1 MKINKFLI
9 VGATMVALTLSAHA
23 EHNNTNQQEI
33 NPTVA
38 TTLSSVGGFFGNLA
52 QGAKFVANTVVDSAH
67 AVANSEV
74 GQKIGDTAVKGANF
88 VANTATDGAHA
99 VANSEV
105 GQKIGDTAVKGANF
119 VANTATDGA
128 HAVAKGYKESTAKK
142 DETSQPTVEAAS
154 VTPVNTAESTPSL
167 SEGVSAAKNKIGNM
181 IGFLRDKA
189 TSHNDS
195 DSTPKIK

>member
-23 EHNNTNQQEI
+23 EDNNTNQQEI

-52 QGAKFVANTVVDSAH
+52 QGAKKVATTAVDSAKS
-67 AVANSEV
+67 VANSEA
-74 GQKIGDTAVKGANF
+74 GQKITDNAVKGAKF
-88 VANTATDGAHA
+88 L
-99 VANSEV
+99 
-105 GQKIGDTAVKGANF
+105 
-119 VANTATDGA
+119 ANTATDGA

-195 DSTPKIK
+195 DSAPKIK